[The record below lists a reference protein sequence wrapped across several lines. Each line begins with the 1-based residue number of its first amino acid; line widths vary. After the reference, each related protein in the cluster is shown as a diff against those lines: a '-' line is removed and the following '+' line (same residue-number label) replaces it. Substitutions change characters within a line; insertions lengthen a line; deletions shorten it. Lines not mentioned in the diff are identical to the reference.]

1 MNRKKPRQRQQQ
13 PLMYITQNMVG
24 QVEGKMQSHV
34 RIKLNPKEKQE
45 VMEQEGNVETNEI
58 EKKKISPNARELE
71 KVILEDS
78 EKAEITNIISTIEK
92 EVKETEESEEET
104 IQDEQGVIGKEEI
117 EVIEEHSNNEQDE
130 EKIHHSHLN
139 KSYIELRKEIQSRT
153 FHDLGIVEK
162 VEILASLP
170 KYINHVLV
178 ELRANNRLIIGRI
191 YSYLQEEQAILIFNN
206 NNLKMIR
213 IEIKDIET
221 LKVISL

>member
-1 MNRKKPRQRQQQ
+1 
-13 PLMYITQNMVG
+13 
-24 QVEGKMQSHV
+24 
-34 RIKLNPKEKQE
+34 LNPKEKQE